1 MGPGISGDGNG
12 GINIPRRRDIAVWA
26 SILVAGGA
34 LLGWSGDN
42 LADMFAGPERI
53 RQETQHEVELR
64 EIRRDFDQHV
74 QDASRRFEQMSND
87 TDAKFDRVLNKL
99 DAIEAYL
106 RSQGD

>member
-1 MGPGISGDGNG
+1 MAPGIKRDGNG
-12 GINIPRRRDIAVWA
+12 GVQIPDKKSIAAWV
-26 SILVAGGA
+26 SLLVAAGA

-42 LADMFAGPERI
+42 LSDIIAGPDRI
-53 RQETQHEVELR
+53 RQETQHELQIFEM
-64 EIRRDFDQHV
+64 RRDFDEHV
-74 QDASRRFEQMSND
+74 QDAARRFEQMSND